1 MVRGGAN
8 CFVSTGVVM
17 VIGFLEG
24 RRGRKDEGWLK
35 CRMGNI
41 NHSMGKQGWV

>member
-17 VIGFLEG
+17 VNGFWREG
-24 RRGRKDEGWLK
+24 EEGKMRVDLR

-41 NHSMGKQGWV
+41 NRSMGKQGWA

>member
-17 VIGFLEG
+17 VSGILEG

-35 CRMGNI
+35 L
-41 NHSMGKQGWV
+41 

>member
-17 VIGFLEG
+17 VSGFLEE
-24 RRGRKDEGWLK
+24 RRGRKDGGWLK
-35 CRMGNI
+35 VQNGQ
-41 NHSMGKQGWV
+41 HKS

>member
-17 VIGFLEG
+17 VNGFWREG
-24 RRGRKDEGWLK
+24 KMRVGLK

-41 NHSMGKQGWV
+41 NHSMGKQGWA